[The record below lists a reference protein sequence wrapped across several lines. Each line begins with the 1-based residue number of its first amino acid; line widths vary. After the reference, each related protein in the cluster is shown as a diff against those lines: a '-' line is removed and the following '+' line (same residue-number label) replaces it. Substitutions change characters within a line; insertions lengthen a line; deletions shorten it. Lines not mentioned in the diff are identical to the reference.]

1 MLGQS
6 KGSHSHVIK
15 LKHVR
20 SFEWSR
26 DTHGS
31 LQEKRLLANHYI
43 IINIS
48 YYNAFQIIE
57 HTIFLNQQFTTWGA
71 GRGSITTEG
80 KEKRRKKEI
89 GFDCN
94 NTI

>member
-43 IINIS
+43 MINIS
-48 YYNAFQIIE
+48 YYNPFQIIE
-57 HTIFLNQQFTTWGA
+57 HTIFQNQQFITWGAVA
-71 GRGSITTEG
+71 GRGSMQLLR
-80 KEKRRKKEI
+80 EKRRGEKRK
-89 GFDCN
+89 
-94 NTI
+94 

>member
-20 SFEWSR
+20 SFEWSC

-43 IINIS
+43 MINIS
-48 YYNAFQIIE
+48 YYNAFFYF
-57 HTIFLNQQFTTWGA
+57 FLNQQFITRGA
-71 GRGSITTEG
+71 MAGHG
-80 KEKRRKKEI
+80 
-89 GFDCN
+89 N
-94 NTI
+94 Y